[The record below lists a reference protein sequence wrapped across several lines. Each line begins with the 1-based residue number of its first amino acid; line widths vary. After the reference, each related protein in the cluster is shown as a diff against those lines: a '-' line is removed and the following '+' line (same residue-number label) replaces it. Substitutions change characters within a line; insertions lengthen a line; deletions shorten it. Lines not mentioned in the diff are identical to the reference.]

1 MTTDLFRVIADPTR
15 RAMIDL
21 LRERERSASELAAPF
36 AMSRAA
42 ASQHLALLLDA
53 GFVDVRAV
61 GRQRIYSLQPGA
73 LDSVRNWVDGRG

>member
-1 MTTDLFRVIADPTR
+1 MADHFKVIADPTR

-42 ASQHLALLLDA
+42 ASQHLALLLQA

-61 GRQRIYSLQPGA
+61 GRLRIYSLHPGA
-73 LDSVRNWVDGRG
+73 LDSLRNWLNGAA